1 MSQFG
6 NRTMY
11 APNKSFYVEAGSPQ
25 LSSPIDITD
34 NRDPALYD
42 GQISLVTGTAGAYTN
57 GYLTTGVYPPGN
69 YASPYIY
76 TALGY
81 TQQGGGTPSF
91 QIVMGNTSAFL
102 ISGSSSNPI
111 VTDRAFQPSNSNTGA
126 YMVYGTSGINYQTGS
141 NMLNFTSSNISM
153 FSNVFATSN
162 FLQVGASSNYLSLC
176 NNAVSI
182 ASGGF
187 VNTISPVGTSL
198 VITGNSNV
206 SLVPGLLTSNATIC
220 NANITTATISQGT
233 ISNSSGTFV
242 NAAVTS
248 NLNVGTINGLP
259 YPNPTV
265 VVSSNVAANIIMSA
279 SSGTVSWT
287 MPAGLFVLQANA
299 SYLFNI
305 NYSVG
310 WTGGT
315 FPTNTVANRITA
327 TMDTSNTPY
336 VENYGITSTSGSSFQ
351 PKDVNNITFIGTTGV
366 SPSVSVNI
374 LQQFWIATPSALN
387 VNYWTVQYYRIF

>member
-1 MSQFG
+1 
-6 NRTMY
+6 
-11 APNKSFYVEAGSPQ
+11 
-25 LSSPIDITD
+25 
-34 NRDPALYD
+34 
-42 GQISLVTGTAGAYTN
+42 
-57 GYLTTGVYPPGN
+57 
-69 YASPYIY
+69 
-76 TALGY
+76 
-81 TQQGGGTPSF
+81 
-91 QIVMGNTSAFL
+91 
-102 ISGSSSNPI
+102 
-111 VTDRAFQPSNSNTGA
+111 
-126 YMVYGTSGINYQTGS
+126 MVYGTSGINYQTGS

-153 FSNVFATSN
+153 FSNVFTTSN
-162 FLQVGASSNYLSLC
+162 FLQVGASSNYLTLC
-176 NNAVSI
+176 NSSVSI

-187 VNTISPVGTSL
+187 VNTITPVGTSL

-242 NAAVTS
+242 NAAITS

-279 SSGTVSWT
+279 ISGTVSWT

-310 WTGGT
+310 WTGGS
-315 FPTNTVANRITA
+315 FPTTTVANRVTA
-327 TMDTSNTPY
+327 TMDTGATPF
-336 VENYGITSTSGSSFQ
+336 VENYGIGNTTGFQ
-351 PKDVNNITFIGTTGV
+351 PKDINNITFIGTTGA

-374 LQQFWIATPSALN
+374 LQQFWVATPSALN